1 MEELRGLGSSVLFH
15 HFRERALLTVSRQAE
30 QSNYAL
36 WRAQVRQTPVMQ
48 VSYRP
53 EIKGG
58 RNLPGRRVS
67 KTR

>member
-1 MEELRGLGSSVLFH
+1 MEERRGLGLVLFH
-15 HFRERALLTVSRQAE
+15 HSREYSLLTASRQAE

-36 WRAQVRQTPVMQ
+36 WKAQVHQTPIMQ

-58 RNLPGRRVS
+58 RNLPGQRVS
-67 KTR
+67 KTG